1 MRRWMD
7 EQDTFQGTQPGYWY
21 DDGQPEPAYEYGS
34 SMVDDTGMRE
44 NPTLAQMQAL
54 YSVPQEMPQPD
65 ADALA
70 QMQASYSVPQE
81 MPQPEP
87 AYEYGS
93 SMVGD
98 MARRKNPVQV
108 SADARVSDAGRDQR
122 MGAYDYSE
130 AGYSPETVK
139 YLDDMVAQ
147 RQALSDKYGEG
158 IALNNP
164 DYMYSRYV
172 QDAGGADESYKVYT
186 PEEDIRRIM
195 ASGQDASEIFD
206 PGYNVQSFGG
216 SRNPN
221 QFDFVRLGAGKTYTY
236 TDNNT
241 GETYTASTPEQVQAL
256 TQLAKSQS
264 GAGNNSASWSIKDSS
279 GKEVAS
285 DTSYT
290 PSFLKQAGQTIADL
304 AVEYGIPMLL
314 TAGVV
319 NPALLAAAGISSAG
333 PLAMALG
340 TGLSTGTQMAVAGGA
355 AALGKGLKTGDLKKS
370 LISGLTAAGTV
381 GLLNASG
388 ASDFIGNALGGVGA
402 GEATAQEAAQAIA
415 RGTTSGLTA
424 AELASGQALIASGKF
439 VSNAA
444 VNAGTSATTGAL
456 ENVIVSGIK
465 SGVGSG
471 VGSTLAPVISSGI
484 ASAATPSVTKA
495 TENVVVT
502 GTKPT
507 NTGVDVAPVV
517 APAITPAVTNSG
529 PAPSE
534 SVVVS
539 GKKLPPSTIAPTIP
553 ALAPFQPP
561 SASVASLKPPEIPPV
576 EKSTVGKVLPYVEPA
591 LIAAGLIANTVGS
604 TKKPPGTGTG
614 TIGTYVPDPLPKI
627 FTDPLPGVVKP
638 TELPKPYS
646 ATDPGAGGRNL
657 TDEDWYSYGF
667 GPEKSFFTDVP
678 GTPIGV
684 REPAPKLPIVPDP
697 NLAVIPKPKLPVVP
711 DPKLAVTPNPKLPVA
726 PDPKLAVTPSKGL
739 VKPETLLEARL
750 KEMGTW
756 VNDKTG
762 NKYLAKGGSTNRFA
776 VRGPGTGRSDDIP
789 ANLSDG
795 EYVIDAETVA
805 LLGDGSSKAGA
816 DKLDRFRV
824 NVRKHKGKSLAAG
837 RFSVAAKRPEVYL
850 KGRT

>member
-1 MRRWMD
+1 
-7 EQDTFQGTQPGYWY
+7 
-21 DDGQPEPAYEYGS
+21 
-34 SMVDDTGMRE
+34 
-44 NPTLAQMQAL
+44 
-54 YSVPQEMPQPD
+54 
-65 ADALA
+65 
-70 QMQASYSVPQE
+70 
-81 MPQPEP
+81 
-87 AYEYGS
+87 
-93 SMVGD
+93 
-98 MARRKNPVQV
+98 
-108 SADARVSDAGRDQR
+108 

-130 AGYSPETVK
+130 AGYSPETVSW
-139 YLDDMVAQ
+139 LDDMVAQ

-164 DYMYSRYV
+164 DYMYSRYA

-264 GAGNNSASWSIKDSS
+264 GVGNNSASWSIKDSS

-314 TAGVV
+314 TAGIV
-319 NPALLAAAGISSAG
+319 NPALLAAAGIPAQG
-333 PLAMALG
+333 ALATALG
-340 TGLSTGTQMAVAGGA
+340 TGLSAGTQAAVAGGG
-355 AALGKGLKTGDLKKS
+355 AALGKLLKTGDLEKS
-370 LISGLTAAGTV
+370 LLTGAMAAGTV

-388 ASDFIGNALGGVGA
+388 ASDVIGNALGGVGT
-402 GEATAQEAAQAIA
+402 GQATAQQAAQEILK
-415 RGTTSGLTA
+415 GTSSVLTP
-424 AELASGQALIASGKF
+424 AELAAGQALIASGKF

-444 VNAGTSATTGAL
+444 VNAGTGAL
-456 ENVIVSGIK
+456 TSGLESVVVPGLT

-471 VGSTLAPVISSGI
+471 VGSALAPVISSGV
-484 ASAATPSVTKA
+484 ASAVTPSVTKA

-502 GTKPT
+502 DTKPTNTGVGVAPVVAPAITPAVTKATENVVVTDTKPT

-517 APAITPAVTNSG
+517 ASAITPAVTNTG
-529 PAPSE
+529 TYIDAQGVERGTVTDTKPTNTGVGVAPVVAPAVDPYDTGE
-534 SVVVS
+534 QL
-539 GKKLPPSTIAPTIP
+539 GYDDKP
-553 ALAPFQPP
+553 ADPAKEKPF
-561 SASVASLKPPEIPPV
+561 VK
-576 EKSTVGKVLPYVEPA
+576 KVLPYVGPA
-591 LIAAGLIANTVGS
+591 LTIAGLIANTVGS
-604 TKKPPGTGTG
+604 PKGTKPPGTGPT
-614 TIGTYVPDPLPKI
+614 GTYVPDPLPKI

-638 TELPKPYS
+638 TELPKPYG

-684 REPAPKLPIVPDP
+684 REPAPKLPVVPDP

-711 DPKLAVTPNPKLPVA
+711 DPKLAVTPNPKLPVV

-776 VRGPGTGRSDDIP
+776 VRGPGDGRSDDIP

-837 RFSVAAKRPEVYL
+837 RFSVAAKQPEVYL
-850 KGRT
+850 KGRK